1 MGSWR
6 RGGPAWVHIR
16 CSGYLINDGR
26 NGLRRPES
34 PAESS
39 RSITQYWRRQEGCPP
54 GREWVQG
61 RRLLTLWEPEAQLS
75 LARRWELPPP
85 GGQMRKLR
93 HGDAPSCERERTL
106 RLDLPSTW
114 CAHSASTL
122 RICRRGRERRTP
134 EGGVVRGSGS
144 RRGSA
149 GARLSDFPAR
159 SRAAPPTGGP
169 SPSSARPK
177 PQHPRRPGGTPPAP
191 CCLLSGGRSPA
202 APLRARGEQGRAAR
216 PPATIPRP
224 QTRRRDSPKVAE
236 RRRRSRHSDPA
247 LAPAVAHSHRGPGP
261 GGAASRAPGRARSP
275 RGPGLNFGAQSRGG
289 TRRSLRNRW
298 PEPARPSAAPSPRC
312 PGAPARRALRSA
324 PSTSGSRGGGRRTS
338 GPRGRWRRRESSGTE
353 GRSTALQPGAWSA
366 PPAAAPLGPD
376 SPTSARANRY
386 AALPAPPAACSVG
399 SSSQAPH

>member
-1 MGSWR
+1 MSSWEGVGAGETAFNPLGARGS
-6 RGGPAWVHIR
+6 
-16 CSGYLINDGR
+16 
-26 NGLRRPES
+26 
-34 PAESS
+34 AESGKEVGTS
-39 RSITQYWRRQEGCPP
+39 T
-54 GREWVQG
+54 
-61 RRLLTLWEPEAQLS
+61 
-75 LARRWELPPP
+75 P

-177 PQHPRRPGGTPPAP
+177 PQHPQRPRGTPPAP
-191 CCLLSGGRSPA
+191 GCLLSGGRSPA
-202 APLRARGEQGRAAR
+202 APLGARGEQGRAAR

-224 QTRRRDSPKVAE
+224 QTRRRDSPKVAA

-247 LAPAVAHSHRGPGP
+247 LAPAVAPSHRGPGP
-261 GGAASRAPGRARSP
+261 GGAAPRAPGRAHSP

-298 PEPARPSAAPSPRC
+298 PEPARPSAAPSPPVPRR
-312 PGAPARRALRSA
+312 PRPPRPARSPPYLWLPRRRAAHQRA
-324 PSTSGSRGGGRRTS
+324 PRAAVAAGELGNRGLEHRPPARGVVSTARRRPAGSRLPHQRAGQQVCRAPRASRRLL
-338 GPRGRWRRRESSGTE
+338 RGFIIPSS
-353 GRSTALQPGAWSA
+353 
-366 PPAAAPLGPD
+366 PLNG
-376 SPTSARANRY
+376 
-386 AALPAPPAACSVG
+386 
-399 SSSQAPH
+399 